1 MIHSQVKTLDNYFIA
16 KIPFSKR
23 CFDLICATLGII
35 IVFPLL
41 SILIVFIKVVSPGPA
56 FFNQTRTGRGGKNFT
71 CYKLRTMH
79 PNVDIADHRKYL
91 SQLISSKGK
100 ESKFD
105 RPMTKIEDKSKIVP
119 LGSLIRSLGLDELPQ
134 LFNVI
139 KGDMSLVGP
148 RPAIPYEVSEYKLW
162 HRQRLD
168 QVPGITGLWQVSG
181 KNKLSFKEMI
191 RLDLQYAHQQ
201 SFWFDVVI
209 LLKTPQAVL
218 QQAIEVIKYK
228 FKGWSKGGLSNV

>member
-1 MIHSQVKTLDNYFIA
+1 MIHSQVKTLDSYFTA
-16 KIPFSKR
+16 RIPLSKR
-23 CFDLICATLGII
+23 CFDLIGASLGII
-35 IVFPLL
+35 IALPLL
-41 SILIVFIKVVSPGPA
+41 SILIIFIKIVSPGPA
-56 FFNQTRTGRGGKNFT
+56 FFNQIRTGKGGKNFT
-71 CYKLRTMH
+71 CFKLRTMH
-79 PNVDIADHRKYL
+79 PNADTADHRKYL

-100 ESKFD
+100 NSKTD
-105 RPMTKIEDKSKIVP
+105 QPMTKIEDKSKIIP

-139 KGDMSLVGP
+139 RGDMSLVGP
-148 RPAIPYEVSEYKLW
+148 RPAIPYEVNEYKLW

-201 SFWFDVVI
+201 SFWLDLII
-209 LLKTPQAVL
+209 LLKTPQAVM
-218 QQAIEVIKYK
+218 QQAMELVRFK